1 MPLSEFAYHFP
12 QFLSLVATFGL
23 IISETSLPS
32 SSWKG
37 IQSEGKKSGLPKL
50 FITLLIQPRLYSK
63 IFFQSSFF
71 PLFRSS
77 LPSLSPF
84 SLRFPNFSLSLLS
97 SSHFPPFLFPCS
109 SFLFPLFP
117 FSFFSFSPFY
127 FSLSLPLS
135 VFSLPFLFLPLPRL
149 SLLFPPSI
157 LPFPLPLPSLSF
169 PSPFLA
175 SLLLLYPLFPLP
187 RLIPLI
193 DISLVPFFR

>member
-97 SSHFPPFLFPCS
+97 SSPFLPFLFPCS

-117 FSFFSFSPFY
+117 FSFSPSLFSFLF
-127 FSLSLPLS
+127 
-135 VFSLPFLFLPLPRL
+135 FSLPSSLRLF
-149 SLLFPPSI
+149 S
-157 LPFPLPLPSLSF
+157 SLSF
-169 PSPFLA
+169 PSLTPSFPPFPSFYPSLSLA
-175 SLLLLYPLFPLP
+175 PSLPLLSLTLPCFPPSPLSPLP
-187 RLIPLI
+187 SPP
-193 DISLVPFFR
+193 SHSFN